1 MNDVA
6 AGHLPTRDDLERLQ
20 AAMLVMPQIELETR
34 HYWADGMYCREV
46 ARPAGCIIVGK
57 VHIKEHFYVICS
69 GTILLVGD
77 GYRET
82 ITGPRVIVSKPG
94 TKRAVHALTDAVCI
108 TVHRTDKTDLDEIEA
123 ELVERD
129 ETALFDASNKII
141 QTRLENHP

>member
-6 AGHLPTRDDLERLQ
+6 AGHLPTRDDLEHLQ
-20 AAMLVMPQIELETR
+20 KAMLLMPQIELETR

-57 VHIKEHFYVICS
+57 VHLKEHFYVICT
-69 GTILLVGD
+69 GTVTVVGD

-108 TVHRTDKTDLDEIEA
+108 TVHRTDKTDLDEIEIGRA
-123 ELVERD
+123 HV
-129 ETALFDASNKII
+129 
-141 QTRLENHP
+141 